1 MLDAIISALGLAWPD
16 NKTTQVS
23 KRLFFFNL
31 VKKSKG
37 YLILAN
43 KYDMLLELYTKRH
56 ISRILSLKSIELKEF
71 FIYKFGLNILIIE
84 ISPPLFL
91 FYFYHDI
98 SSFSEGVHCGGAGT
112 P

>member
-23 KRLFFFNL
+23 KRFFFFNL

-56 ISRILSLKSIELKEF
+56 ISRILSLKSIEL
-71 FIYKFGLNILIIE
+71 E
-84 ISPPLFL
+84 IFL
-91 FYFYHDI
+91 YI
-98 SSFSEGVHCGGAGT
+98 SSG
-112 P
+112 